1 MTSSRV
7 ARLCAWLAVAAV
19 VVAAA
24 EPSIETAPAARVGIL
39 VLVVDRSGST
49 AADDL
54 APTRLDAIRQATL
67 ALLDRVPER
76 VRVGLVAFSD
86 KPETLA
92 RPTTDRDAV
101 RAGVASL
108 SSYGGTAVG
117 DALRHAL
124 HEIEAASGAG
134 SRSASPAAPAAVL
147 LISDGASSS
156 GSDPLDAARLAA
168 GRHVQVFGVA
178 VGTPGG
184 LLIRRERNFERRQ
197 PVPPDPALLHAIAG
211 PTGGHAVEARSTPAL
226 HAALEDLGRD
236 LGVPGEP
243 TELTMLFG
251 AAALLL
257 LAVGSVLSPRR
268 RGPAGARTAP
278 PAVVRRLAPPVALLA
293 AAGGAAVAW
302 AQLPPAGAPPARP
315 PATGTAASLAV
326 AAPSRPPPPPPFVT
340 IDAAGGRDRTTI
352 RQAVALLRRHRE
364 LADQRRAEIDRRG
377 LNRIEE
383 LHVSAC
389 DVCGGE
395 RLTGTPTVG
404 FISGRTITCNPKV
417 NTPVLRKTARR
428 ADLPASSLA
437 AMVILYEQELC
448 LHERGE
454 GSPFAAGLR
463 LARKLGAG
471 RLLDV
476 LYAQIDAARADDWL
490 AVEQGVALLRQ
501 HGELGAQRWEQLG
514 RQRGRNQVWPLQIQ
528 VCRGCLFGRQG
539 LARSTPET
547 DGTVSCDIRVDLAV
561 VERAARGWG
570 LPRTQLVASLLAHEQ
585 GHCIHHPDD
594 REIPAIDEERRLA
607 RKLGSARQLEY
618 VDYQYGSLDGSGHWK
633 D

>member
-1 MTSSRV
+1 MSSLRA

-24 EPSIETAPAARVGIL
+24 EPSIRTAPRQRVGIL
-39 VLVVDRSGST
+39 ELVVDRSGST
-49 AADDL
+49 TAGDL

-76 VRVGLVAFSD
+76 MRVGLVAFSD

-101 RAGVASL
+101 RARLASL

-124 HEIEAASGAG
+124 DDIQA
-134 SRSASPAAPAAVL
+134 ASPAAPAAVL
-147 LISDGASSS
+147 LISDGANAT
-156 GSDPLDAARLAA
+156 GSDPFDAARQAA
-168 GRHVQVFGVA
+168 ARRVPVFTVA

-184 LLIRRERNFERRQ
+184 VVTWQTFGGMQRQ
-197 PVPPDPALLHAIAG
+197 PVPPDPALLRAIAG
-211 PTGGHAVEARSTPAL
+211 PTGGRALEARSVPVL

-243 TELTMLFG
+243 RELTLLFA

-257 LAVGSVLSPRR
+257 LAVGSALSPRR
-268 RGPAGARTAP
+268 RAPAGARTGPLA
-278 PAVVRRLAPPVALLA
+278 AARRLAAPAVLLV
-293 AAGGAAVAW
+293 AAGGVAVAW
-302 AQLPPAGAPPARP
+302 AQLPPAGPPSAVA
-315 PATGTAASLAV
+315 ATGTAASLAR
-326 AAPSRPPPPPPFVT
+326 AAPSRPPPPPPFVA
-340 IDAAGGRDRTTI
+340 IDAASGRDRTTI

-364 LADQRRAEIDRRG
+364 LANQRRAEIDRRG
-377 LNRIEE
+377 NNRIEE

-389 DVCGGE
+389 DVCKGE

-417 NTPVLRKTARR
+417 NTPLLRKMARR
-428 ADLPASSLA
+428 AHLPASSLA
-437 AMVILYEQELC
+437 AMVILYEQERC

-463 LARKLGAG
+463 LARKLGDG
-471 RLLDV
+471 RLLDL

-490 AVEQGVALLRQ
+490 AVEQGVALLRR

-528 VCRGCLFGRQG
+528 VCRGCLPDRQG
-539 LARSTPET
+539 QARATPET

-561 VERAARGWG
+561 VESAARGWG
-570 LPRTQLVASLLAHEQ
+570 LPRSLLVASLLAHEQ

-594 REIPAIDEERRLA
+594 REIPAIDAERRLA
-607 RKLGSARQLEY
+607 RKLGSARLLEY
-618 VDYQYGSLDGSGHWK
+618 VANQYGNLDRSGHWK
-633 D
+633 N

>member
-1 MTSSRV
+1 MSSSPL

-24 EPSIETAPAARVGIL
+24 EPSIETAPAARVGIV

-49 AADDL
+49 AAADV

-124 HEIEAASGAG
+124 HEIQN
-134 SRSASPAAPAAVL
+134 ASPAAPAAVL
-147 LISDGASSS
+147 LISDGANSS

-184 LLIRRERNFERRQ
+184 LLVRRELNVERRQ

-226 HAALEDLGRD
+226 HAALEVLGRD

-278 PAVVRRLAPPVALLA
+278 LAVVRRLAPPVALLA

-302 AQLPPAGAPPARP
+302 AQLPPAGAPPAGAP
-315 PATGTAASLAV
+315 PAGAAAPLAS

-340 IDAAGGRDRTTI
+340 IDAAGGRDRTTV

-389 DVCGGE
+389 DLCRGE
-395 RLTGTPTVG
+395 RLTGTPAVG
-404 FISGRTITCNPKV
+404 FVSGRTITCNPKV
-417 NTPVLRKTARR
+417 NTPILRKMARR

-463 LARKLGAG
+463 LARKLGDG
-471 RLLDV
+471 RLLDL
-476 LYAQIDAARADDWL
+476 LYAQVDVARADDWL
-490 AVEQGVALLRQ
+490 AVEQGVALLRR

-539 LARSTPET
+539 LARSTPDT
-547 DGTVSCDIRVDLAV
+547 DDTVSCDIRVDLAV

-618 VDYQYGSLDGSGHWK
+618 VDYQYGNLDGSGHWK